1 MLKRHIGVKILV
13 AVVISIITG
22 MLVLSFYFTWQQ
34 RKNIMSENEHAFR
47 QLVITVSEGYQVIML
62 DGDAEIAQNFIDSLK
77 KVPAI
82 ADFRL
87 LRVNGLESFHD
98 NKTIHN
104 VNKRIGEEEFIPRET
119 EDEILVLSPEE
130 LMFQKALQSKEL
142 VSFYEESGSGEPLM
156 TIFNPVLNRKECFSC
171 HGSSH
176 EVRGVIK
183 LSTSVAQVEKN
194 IQKSLVGSIAVMT
207 VLTILILVL
216 IGYIIR
222 RISMPIQNVANEL
235 QNISEGDGNLNVS
248 LNVTGQDEIAL
259 LSKGFNTFVS
269 KTRGIVQNF
278 TTVTGDLSGM
288 AEQLATT
295 TVKTNRNI
303 DKQRSSIQEIAATIE
318 EMATAI
324 EEVSSHAQNGAEI
337 ANRVDNESRSGKSE
351 MNQTIALMK
360 QLSERVDGGS
370 EIIQALNKEME
381 NIVSIL
387 DVIEDIT
394 EQTNILALNAA
405 IEASRAGEQG
415 RGFSVVASEV
425 RKLADRTSD
434 STREISSI
442 TKKLQAQTN
451 NALHVMKES
460 SESAETSMEQ
470 AEQTRALLDKI
481 AADASKISELSEHIA
496 GAVAEER
503 QAAELM
509 SSKVQNLSSFADGN
523 SEDSDHIA
531 SRTEDL
537 ARLSDNLKSLVSQF
551 KV

>member
-303 DKQRSSIQEIAATIE
+303 DKQRSSIQEIA
-318 EMATAI
+318 
-324 EEVSSHAQNGAEI
+324 
-337 ANRVDNESRSGKSE
+337 NRVDNESRSGKSE

>member
-171 HGSSH
+171 HGSKH

-207 VLTILILVL
+207 VLTVLILVL
-216 IGYIIR
+216 IGYMIR
-222 RISMPIQNVANEL
+222 KISMPIQNVADEL

-248 LNVTGQDEIAL
+248 LKVTGQDELAL

-269 KTRGIVQNF
+269 KTRGIVKNF

-303 DKQRSSIQEIAATIE
+303 DQQRSSIQEIAATIE

-337 ANRVDNESRSGKSE
+337 ASRVDNESRSGKAE

-387 DVIEDIT
+387 NVIEDIT

-425 RKLADRTSD
+425 RKLADRTND

-451 NALHVMKES
+451 NALNVMKEGR
-460 SESAETSMEQ
+460 ESAETSMEQ
-470 AEQTRALLDKI
+470 AKQTSELLDEI
-481 AADASKISELSEHIA
+481 AADASKISELSEYIA

-503 QAAELM
+503 QAAELV
-509 SSKVQNLSSFADGN
+509 SSRVQNLSSFADGN
-523 SEDSDHIA
+523 SEDSDQIA

-537 ARLSDNLKSLVSQF
+537 ARLSDKLRSLVNQF